1 MIPKFPIAKGQFIN
15 ETDSLTATRKLMKSH
30 LSKHVQDL
38 YNLSIQYNDLKLLLS
53 SNSGIELGNR
63 RNNNARRNYENV
75 VIYLLKQ
82 KFKT

>member
-1 MIPKFPIAKGQFIN
+1 
-15 ETDSLTATRKLMKSH
+15 MKSH

-53 SNSGIELGNR
+53 SNSGIVLGNR
-63 RNNNARRNYENV
+63 RINNARRNYQNV

-82 KFKT
+82 KFKR